1 MGIFKSLFQSKT
13 NKTPYDL
20 SDLKVDVHSHLIP
33 GIDDGSQSMDE
44 TIGMLLRFVDLGYK
58 KVITTPHIMQ
68 DHYPNTPDII
78 NNGLDKVREE
88 IIKLNIPISIEVAAE
103 YYFDEFLFEK
113 IKSKNILTFGDN
125 FVLFEFS
132 FVSKPHNVDQ
142 LIFDFK
148 TNDYNPILA
157 HYERYPYFFDGGT
170 EYVQQLKDK
179 GLKIQLNLNS
189 LTGHYGKPIQKQ
201 AEMLVDNKLVDLVG
215 TDCHR
220 IEHLDI
226 LESNLKGEY
235 FHKLSELDLLNRK
248 LS

>member
-1 MGIFKSLFQSKT
+1 MGIIKSLFQSKK

-20 SDLKVDVHSHLIP
+20 SDLSVDIHSHLIP
-33 GIDDGSQSMDE
+33 GIDDGSQSME
-44 TIGMLLRFVDLGYK
+44 QTIGMLLKFVDLGYR

-68 DHYPNTPDII
+68 DHYPNTP
-78 NNGLDKVREE
+78 E
-88 IIKLNIPISIEVAAE
+88 IIKKGLIEVKNEIEKLNIPISIEAAAE

-113 IKSKNILTFGDN
+113 IKNQDILTFGQN
-125 FVLFEFS
+125 FVLFELS
-132 FVSKPHNVDQ
+132 FVSQPHNLDQ

-148 TNDYNPILA
+148 TNNYIPILA
-157 HYERYPYFFDGGT
+157 HYERYPYLFDGGVK
-170 EYVQQLKDK
+170 YVEQLKDK

-189 LTGHYGKPIQKQ
+189 LTGHYGKDIRKQ
-201 AEMLVDNKLVDLVG
+201 AEMLIDNKLVDFVG

-220 IEHLDI
+220 IEHLEI
-226 LESNLKGEY
+226 LESNLKGDY